1 MSDDREE
8 VQAAGLTRWWRQI
21 RISETRHIVALMGLG
36 IGLVIALAYGINWW
50 ITAMNTVSTDEAR
63 VTASYATIS
72 SEVSGKIVR
81 FSAEEGDEVRK
92 GDLLVEIDKDE
103 YQSAL
108 GEAEVELKRAS
119 AHYQETQL
127 QFKGMAAT
135 VSSEISRAEAGL
147 EAAGGMVK
155 ERIRMH
161 ELAKH
166 VGKTQVEQ
174 SEAGVRVADSNLARA
189 EVDLRKAGVDFE
201 RAKSLFEK
209 QFIAAKDLDDARTA
223 YEGARAI
230 VDMRKGELEQ
240 LKADLQ
246 LARVSK
252 LNNFRDDAPLAEV
265 RTQTAKSDMRKAD
278 ADLRLARARLAEVE
292 AFTARLESEDAL
304 INKLKL
310 KVQSQIRQLESA
322 TLTSPVNGVVV
333 RRTANVGDIVQ
344 RGQAFLK
351 IIIRDTLVVRANVR
365 ETYVRHI
372 GQGNRVDIY
381 VDAYPNRVFTGK
393 VRLIG
398 DTTDSEFALFKPG
411 GPYSRLEQMIPVEIS
426 LDGNTNSRELKPGM
440 NASVYIHRS
449 STLSA
454 ATNNAKPQAVGKAR
468 Q

>member
-1 MSDDREE
+1 MSDGPEE
-8 VQAAGLTRWWRQI
+8 VQAVGLSRWRQF
-21 RISETRHIVALMGLG
+21 RVSETRHVVALICFG
-36 IGLVIALAYGINWW
+36 IVLTLALVYGVNWW
-50 ITAMNTVSTDEAR
+50 ITMMNTVSTDEAR

-72 SEVSGKIVR
+72 SEVSGKIVK
-81 FSAEEGDEVRK
+81 FAAEEGDVVRQ

-108 GEAEVELKRAS
+108 EEAEVELKRAG
-119 AHYQETQL
+119 AHYQESQL
-127 QFKGMAAT
+127 QFKGTAAT
-135 VSSEISRAEAGL
+135 VSGEISRAKAGL
-147 EAAGGMVK
+147 EAAGGLVK
-155 ERIRMH
+155 ERVRMH
-161 ELAKH
+161 ELAKY
-166 VGKTQVEQ
+166 VGKSQIEQ
-174 SEAGVRVADSNLARA
+174 AEAGVKVADSNLARA
-189 EVDLRKAGVDFE
+189 EVDLKKAGLDLE

-223 YEGARAI
+223 YESARAT

-240 LKADLQ
+240 LKVDLH
-246 LARVSK
+246 LAQVSK
-252 LNNFRDDAPLAEV
+252 LNNFRDDAPLAEA

-292 AFTARLESEDAL
+292 AFKARLESEEAL

-310 KVQSQIRQLESA
+310 KVQSQKRQLESA

-365 ETYVRHI
+365 ETYLRYI
-372 GQGNRVDIY
+372 GQGNTVDIY

-393 VRLIG
+393 VKLIG

-426 LDGNTNSRELKPGM
+426 LDGDNNNRDLKPGM
-440 NASVYIHRS
+440 NASVYIQRGS
-449 STLSA
+449 SLSA
-454 ATNNAKPQAVGKAR
+454 ATNNAKAQAGGKAGR
-468 Q
+468 